1 MQSNNFL
8 RQIACLGAVILLLA
22 GCNFSFNLNNRSNPA
37 EIPSSTPTFSPTASS
52 TPMARP
58 SVTASP
64 TLTPFETQTPVFVYD
79 STDHSPN
86 GIKEVLI
93 RKITSTGVSS
103 PSGESVGSI
112 FRNEYQI
119 VNGKYCTGLNCFVF
133 TDTGIL
139 MPSPSDREM
148 DKLREEGLSQ
158 GFSFVILQSI
168 NTPNIPFF
176 YSALLQNYGGF
187 GGALEGYGIKVVFLE
202 VPRYSGY
209 PYTEVEVD
217 ISVVISSFLP
227 PQGQYMIIAGGKKF
241 SSIAD
246 AKKEFPFSVVTITVA
261 DAQTISARMK

>member
-79 STDHSPN
+79 STDHSPS
-86 GIKEVLI
+86 GIKDVLI
-93 RKITSTGVSS
+93 RKMTDTGILFPST
-103 PSGESVGSI
+103 GESVGSI
-112 FRNEYQI
+112 INRDYKI
-119 VNGKYCTGLNCFVF
+119 VDGQYCPNHNCFVF

-139 MPSPSDREM
+139 IQSPSRIVFDN
-148 DKLREEGLSQ
+148 LRKENT
-158 GFSFVILQSI
+158 SFVALQGSAADYPTLYHSLLA
-168 NTPNIPFF
+168 NEWGFG
-176 YSALLQNYGGF
+176 SALE
-187 GGALEGYGIKVVFLE
+187 AYGIKVSFPE
-202 VPRYSGY
+202 VPRTGGSAFL
-209 PYTEVEVD
+209 TINVD
-217 ISVVISSFLP
+217 ISLVISEFLP
-227 PQGQYMIIAGGKKF
+227 PQGQYMITVEGKKF
-241 SSIAD
+241 SSIDA